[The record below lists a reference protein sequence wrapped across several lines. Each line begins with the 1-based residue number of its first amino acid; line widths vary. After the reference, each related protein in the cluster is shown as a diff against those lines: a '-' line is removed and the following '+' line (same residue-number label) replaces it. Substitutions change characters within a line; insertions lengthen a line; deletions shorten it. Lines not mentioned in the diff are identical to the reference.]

1 MIIAISRWAGCK
13 PNEHL
18 AWGIALGTWILVISP
33 YRGKS
38 SNTRG
43 NAFAL
48 AGRMNPIGH
57 NTTGRCPGLCA
68 AGLTGRFYIG
78 LAYCRNRNQ
87 MKLNSPTT
95 EEVMREVI
103 NYRLLNNREISSFCF
118 CYIHESEICQMTL
131 YNLRARF

>member
-18 AWGIALGTWILVISP
+18 AWGIALGTWILVNSP

-48 AGRMNPIGH
+48 AGRMNHIGH
-57 NTTGRCPGLCA
+57 NTTGRCPGLVA
-68 AGLTGRFYIG
+68 FAPSGRHQVIADKHFLFCIIWVQRYTNSVIMQKKRERKTSPIQEEVIE
-78 LAYCRNRNQ
+78 AISQ
-87 MKLNSPTT
+87 MLFRTLNS
-95 EEVMREVI
+95 VL
-103 NYRLLNNREISSFCF
+103 Y
-118 CYIHESEICQMTL
+118 L
-131 YNLRARF
+131 YNSKV

>member
-68 AGLTGRFYIG
+68 FAPSGRHQVIADKHFLFCIIWVQRYTNSVIMPKKRERKTSPIQEEVIE
-78 LAYCRNRNQ
+78 AISQ
-87 MKLNSPTT
+87 MLFRTLNS
-95 EEVMREVI
+95 VL
-103 NYRLLNNREISSFCF
+103 Y
-118 CYIHESEICQMTL
+118 L
-131 YNLRARF
+131 YNSKV

>member
-18 AWGIALGTWILVISP
+18 AWGIALGTWILVNSP

-68 AGLTGRFYIG
+68 VGLTGRFYIG
-78 LAYCRNRNQ
+78 LAYSRNRNQ
-87 MKLNSPTT
+87 IKFKSPTT
-95 EEVMREVI
+95 EEVMG
-103 NYRLLNNREISSFCF
+103 
-118 CYIHESEICQMTL
+118 ESELFID
-131 YNLRARF
+131 